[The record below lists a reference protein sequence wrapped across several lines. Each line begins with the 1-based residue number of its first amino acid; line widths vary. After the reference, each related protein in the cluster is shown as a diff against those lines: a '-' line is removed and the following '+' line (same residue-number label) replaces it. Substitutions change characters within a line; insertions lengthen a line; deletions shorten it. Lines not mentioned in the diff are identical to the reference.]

1 MKKSISL
8 LVSTFCLIPLITV
21 ACSVTPAEVTLQA
34 QQPSEV
40 IPLETALQTLDEFL
54 NETEP
59 DMLPTKSGSA
69 RRILSVDTY
78 YAPAG
83 TKSSSL
89 ETAAN
94 LLDEEPLAYIVN
106 FDDDEGF
113 AVLGATT
120 KVAPIIAVTEKGNLD
135 PLSLELL
142 DSPIHDAEI
151 NPDDDDDTVEDE
163 DDDVVMPM
171 MNADSVYY
179 SIEDDEYYSDINLD
193 VSKEL
198 TADLLKNAMCSE
210 RISYDDSSHPQSET
224 VVTYGNSSD
233 FGSGV
238 ALYAEKS
245 PLLKTNWGQ
254 YPPYNYYCKRISRKS
269 AWVGC
274 SVVALGLILTCNE
287 FPDTL
292 VINGNAV
299 DWTNMKSYPY
309 IKMLSDYDQEYV
321 KQLLASIFYNVNRV
335 AMADYTMVTPRQIEK
350 RMVNL
355 GYANVVRHKSR
366 KFDSNLLQKVSDMLE
381 ANKPV
386 FISCVPAKL
395 SKAHSWVIDGAK
407 YKNGNYLIHMNFGW
421 EGVSN
426 GYYTIDSLNPEYAA
440 EYDGNHTGNDELD
453 YSYTS
458 NFRLITYNLPTT
470 PISISVDF

>member
-1 MKKSISL
+1 M
-8 LVSTFCLIPLITV
+8 
-21 ACSVTPAEVTLQA
+21 
-34 QQPSEV
+34 
-40 IPLETALQTLDEFL
+40 QTLDEFL

-254 YPPYNYYCKRISRKS
+254 ESPYNYYCKRALRKE
-269 AWVGC
+269 AAVGC
-274 SVVALGLILTCNE
+274 SAVALGMILTCNE
-287 FPDTL
+287 FPDVLVVNSDTL
-292 VINGNAV
+292 
-299 DWTNMKSYPY
+299 DWKAMKTHPSIYY
-309 IKMLSDYDQEYV
+309 GLSDRGKEYV
-321 KQLLASIFYNVNRV
+321 KKLLASIFYNVSRI
-335 AMADYTMVTPRQIEK
+335 ATSEYTMITPRQIELRIK
-350 RMVNL
+350 AL

-366 KFDSNLLQKVSDMLE
+366 KFDNNLLQKVSNMLE

-407 YKNGNYLIHMNFGW
+407 YKNGDYLIHMNLGW
-421 EGVSN
+421 YGTSN
-426 GYYTIDSLNPEYAA
+426 GYYVIDALNPEYA
-440 EYDGNHTGNDELD
+440 EEFDSLNHTYDEDSD
-453 YSYTS
+453 YTYTY
-458 NFRLITYNLPTT
+458 NFRLITYDIPDSDTE
-470 PISISVDF
+470 ISKIVDF